1 MKDFYKYKAYY
12 CGLCKVLRE
21 KHGFLGQLTLTYDM
35 TFLVI
40 LLHSLYE
47 SDMNFE
53 EHRCV
58 VHPAK
63 KQKMLYNEITEY
75 AADMNIVL
83 TYFHFVDDWKD
94 EKSKAGLVGVR
105 AFRKTY
111 LEIEK
116 KYPKKCRIIR
126 SCLKKL
132 QTCEAQQEEN
142 IDITARYFGELMA
155 ELLTYRQDVWT
166 KTLRRMGFYLGKFIY
181 ILDAYDDVEQD
192 LESGSYN
199 ALISLYGEPDFDLL
213 AGVARSLVKHG
224 RLDGRHLRSVRY
236 HGHAAR
242 GLDLRQILRGPRTA
256 HLRLLHGGR
265 DPLHLAL
272 LRPAGV
278 DRSCRAAD
286 DARRGGIFHL
296 RPAGAH
302 RRHRVEPRHEEG
314 RFDGQ
319 RRGGYGELRQCRR
332 FGLGLRLHLRPLRL
346 ALGLHHDDRHGRA
359 RIPGAAVDVEHQ
371 ERRI

>member
-1 MKDFYKYKAYY
+1 MFGYVTAYKPELKMKDFYKYKAYY

-132 QTCEAQQEEN
+132 QACEEQKEEN

-199 ALISLYGEPDFDLL
+199 ALISLYGEPDFDERCKEMMTYVL
-213 AGVARSLVKHG
+213 AESTSQFE
-224 RLDGRHLRSVRY
+224 RLPCIED
-236 HGHAAR
+236 A
-242 GLDLRQILRGPRTA
+242 DILRNI
-256 HLRLLHGGR
+256 LYV
-265 DPLHLAL
+265 
-272 LRPAGV
+272 GV
-278 DRSCRAAD
+278 WEKYDKKQ
-286 DARRGGIFHL
+286 L
-296 RPAGAH
+296 
-302 RRHRVEPRHEEG
+302 EKNKEE
-314 RFDGQ
+314 
-319 RRGGYGELRQCRR
+319 E
-332 FGLGLRLHLRPLRL
+332 
-346 ALGLHHDDRHGRA
+346 
-359 RIPGAAVDVEHQ
+359 
-371 ERRI
+371 

>member
-1 MKDFYKYKAYY
+1 MFGYVTASKPELKMKDFYKYKAYY

-21 KHGFLGQLTLTYDM
+21 KYGFLGQLTLTYDM

-47 SDMNFE
+47 SDMSLE

-75 AADMNIVL
+75 AADINIVL
-83 TYFHFVDDWKD
+83 TYFHFADDWKD
-94 EKSKAGLVGVR
+94 DKSNAGLVGVR

-126 SCLKKL
+126 RCLKKL
-132 QTCEAQQEEN
+132 QTCEEQEEEN

-181 ILDAYDDVEQD
+181 ILDAYDDVEKD
-192 LESGSYN
+192 LENGSYN
-199 ALISLYGEPDFDLL
+199 ALISLYGEPDFDERCKEMMTYVL
-213 AGVARSLVKHG
+213 AECTSQFE
-224 RLDGRHLRSVRY
+224 RLPCIED
-236 HGHAAR
+236 A
-242 GLDLRQILRGPRTA
+242 DILRNI
-256 HLRLLHGGR
+256 LYV
-265 DPLHLAL
+265 
-272 LRPAGV
+272 GV
-278 DRSCRAAD
+278 WEKYDKKQ
-286 DARRGGIFHL
+286 L
-296 RPAGAH
+296 
-302 RRHRVEPRHEEG
+302 EKNKEE
-314 RFDGQ
+314 
-319 RRGGYGELRQCRR
+319 E
-332 FGLGLRLHLRPLRL
+332 
-346 ALGLHHDDRHGRA
+346 
-359 RIPGAAVDVEHQ
+359 
-371 ERRI
+371 